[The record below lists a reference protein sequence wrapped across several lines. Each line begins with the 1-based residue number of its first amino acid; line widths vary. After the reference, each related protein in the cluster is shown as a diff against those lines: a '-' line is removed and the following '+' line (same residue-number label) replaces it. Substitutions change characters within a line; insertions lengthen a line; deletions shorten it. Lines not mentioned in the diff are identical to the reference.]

1 MKDNA
6 QPVVSDTTTKYQ
18 FDDLCDKH
26 KPLSTEIII
35 NDVRHS
41 FEFKEHKQHLQSLL
55 KLLFTHTKHPKGL
68 SIRIYEEVIDIDIN
82 NFQPGEWLDSRID
95 TGLLALLKTS
105 RGWLPIDNV
114 DISRE
119 AMGGYVNI
127 TFPHH
132 GYLHA
137 VNSVTTWVRY
147 LTGCRLNLPPVFLN
161 DASASVSLDVDINS
175 KAKIHRVDLAD
186 IESSF
191 AVNFNKAAY
200 LHHIGATQSVY
211 DHIEVADVDNV
222 DLWNIVGSIMTTDGI
237 YKSE

>member
-1 MKDNA
+1 MKNNV
-6 QPVVSDTTTKYQ
+6 QPVVVDTEQQTV
-18 FDDLCDKH
+18 
-26 KPLSTEIII
+26 EVII

-41 FEFKEHKQHLQSLL
+41 FELKEHKQHLQSLL
-55 KLLFTHTKHPKGL
+55 KLLFTHTKHQKGL
-68 SIRIYEEVIDIDIN
+68 SIRIYEEVIDIGIN

-95 TGLLALLKTS
+95 VGLLALLETS
-105 RGWLPIDNV
+105 SAWLPIDNV
-114 DISRE
+114 HISRE

-137 VNSVTTWVRY
+137 VNSVSTWVRY

-161 DASASVSLDVDINS
+161 DVSASVSLDVDINS
-175 KAKIHRVDLAD
+175 KAKLHRLELAD

-200 LHHIGATQSVY
+200 LHHIGATQTVY
-211 DHIEVADVDNV
+211 DHVEVADVDNV
-222 DLWNIVGSIMTTDGI
+222 DLWNIVASIITTESVS
-237 YKSE
+237 K